1 MLFCSSKVLCVEPVD
16 RITYNF
22 SVGDLQQVNHYS
34 LLFLNLKHIKHN
46 LLFQVTSTQDVMRT
60 KIGWYISIIILSLN
74 VDVAGKISHSGR
86 VNFKIGFELK
96 FLQS

>member
-1 MLFCSSKVLCVEPVD
+1 MCVEPAAIRGI
-16 RITYNF
+16 RITHNF
-22 SVGDLQQVNHYS
+22 SVGDLQQANRYS
-34 LLFLNLKHIKHN
+34 LSYLNLNLKHIKHN
-46 LLFQVTSTQDVMRT
+46 LVFQVTATQDVMRT
-60 KIGWYISIIILSLN
+60 QIGWYISIILLSLN